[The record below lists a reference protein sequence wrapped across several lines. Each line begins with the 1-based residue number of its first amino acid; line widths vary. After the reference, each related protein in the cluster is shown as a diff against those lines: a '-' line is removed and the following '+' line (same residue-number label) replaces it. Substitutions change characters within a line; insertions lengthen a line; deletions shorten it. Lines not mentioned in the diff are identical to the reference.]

1 MEELLPVLLITLSA
15 VLQYCKS
22 QVITNLIT
30 ICEPLYFQWNQS
42 CGELS
47 DKCDNGIA
55 IYITFDDIS
64 HAMMAEKPAKKFA
77 ACSEFLFRLF
87 SHFHGFC
94 GCTELASSITM
105 QHNSWYGMILLE
117 KPMKGATKL
126 TSKLWKHENHYVNY
140 GVKN

>member
-22 QVITNLIT
+22 QVITNLTT

-47 DKCDNGIA
+47 DKRDNGIA

-77 ACSEFLFRLF
+77 ACSEFLFCLF
-87 SHFHGFC
+87 SHFHGYC
-94 GCTELASSITM
+94 GCTELSVALLCNT
-105 QHNSWYGMILLE
+105 IL
-117 KPMKGATKL
+117 GATKL
-126 TSKLWKHENHYVNY
+126 TSKLWIHENHIMWTMEWRI
-140 GVKN
+140 KWRMIIICR